1 MENNELRV
9 EVFGRGTAWLDAGS
23 YESLLEA
30 RNFVK
35 TIQKRQGLQIACIE
49 EIAFRKGFIT
59 LKQLEKL
66 SLPLI
71 KTEYGCYLKSIVYC
85 TER

>member
-30 RNFVK
+30 GYFVK
-35 TIQKRQGLQIACIE
+35 TLQKRQGLQIACIE
-49 EIAFRKGFIT
+49 EIAFRKGFIA
-59 LKQLEKL
+59 LEQLEKL

-71 KTEYGCYLKSIVYC
+71 RTEYGHYLKNIV
-85 TER
+85 EEHRR